1 MTIEL
6 ELQIRQRIK
15 EIGRLL
21 KTVPEEAALHYRDIL
36 NDEVVRLR
44 KELTRLAPLDNLAYM
59 SGDEQ
64 SDALDDNETAQ
75 HNRFDLVDN
84 FYSGK
89 IN

>member
-1 MTIEL
+1 MSIEI

-21 KTVPEEAALHYRDIL
+21 KILPEETTHHYREIL

-59 SGDEQ
+59 SENEQ
-64 SDALDDNETAQ
+64 SDALDDTKIAQ
-75 HNRFDLVDN
+75 HNRVDLADN